1 MDDKMSERESE
12 AMDDLEMVRACAEA
26 MGLREAVM
34 ACDMCASAGG
44 LSVSTGAPKY
54 WPLTDDA
61 QAMALVKRFGLSF
74 GRYTN
79 GEWGAW
85 AGTSLATREADLN
98 RAIVRC
104 VSVMFG
110 ENDER

>member
-1 MDDKMSERESE
+1 MSERESE

-61 QAMALVKRFGLSF
+61 QAMALVKRFDLEIRRPPSDEWWVMGNGL
-74 GRYTN
+74 Y
-79 GEWGAW
+79 GA
-85 AGTSLATREADLN
+85 SVDDADLN

-110 ENDER
+110 EK